1 MQDAFELQHD
11 YDVYCYLKKTLAPEY
26 DVQAWPNTQ
35 YCSEWLFDYEVRK
48 AGATVQIVE
57 NGASMDY
64 ARCPD

>member
-35 YCSEWLFDYEVRK
+35 YYSEWLFDYEVRK
-48 AGATVQIVE
+48 AGATV
-57 NGASMDY
+57 
-64 ARCPD
+64 ARLRGDFRDLD